1 MPNPIS
7 GNRPPLP
14 RLLDAHALGASA
26 AGTAARNA
34 AGNGTARRTEP
45 ALLRRDINIRVRIL
59 NGAQANEQPP
69 GELAGGAGG
78 AVTVDP
84 VSHPSREQQG

>member
-14 RLLDAHALGASA
+14 RLLDANALSASA
-26 AGTAARNA
+26 AGTAVRNA

-59 NGAQANEQPP
+59 NSAEANQPP
-69 GELAGGAGG
+69 GGLAGGVGG

-84 VSHPSREQQG
+84 VLHPSRGPQG